1 MISLNWSI
9 EDFVYGA
16 LDGSVTTF
24 AVVAGVVGASLPPS
38 VILIMGFANLFA
50 DGFAMAVGNYISSK
64 SRIEYVESER
74 KREEKEIES
83 LPKKK
88 IQEISDIYY
97 EKGFRNELLDDISKV
112 ITSKRRIWLD
122 VLMKEKMG
130 LAEFKDEKPLSKAIT
145 TFAAFNLIGLIPLL
159 PFLFVFASGFS
170 SSYALKDVFVY
181 SALFTGL
188 SFFIIGVI
196 KGKVVRK
203 SPVKSGLYTLVIG
216 GLAALVSFIIG
227 SFLSYYIE

>member
-1 MISLNWSI
+1 MNWSI

-24 AVVAGVVGASLPPS
+24 AVVAGVVGASLSPS
-38 VILIMGFANLFA
+38 VILILGFANLFA
-50 DGFAMAVGNYISSK
+50 DGFAMAVGNYVSSK

-74 KREEKEIES
+74 RREEQEIES
-83 LPKKK
+83 LPDKK

-97 EKGFRNELLDDISKV
+97 GKGFRKELLDEVSRV
-112 ITSKRRIWLD
+112 ITSKRKVWLD
-122 VLMKEKMG
+122 VLMKEKIG
-130 LAEFKDEKPLSKAIT
+130 LAEFKEENPLSKTVT

-159 PFLFVFASGFS
+159 PFIFIFALGFS
-170 SSYALKDVFVY
+170 SSFTLKAIFIY
-181 SALFTGL
+181 SAVFTGL

-196 KGKVVRK
+196 KGKVVGK
-203 SPVKSGLYTLVIG
+203 SAVRSGIHTLTVG
-216 GLAALVSFIIG
+216 GLAALVSFFIG

>member
-1 MISLNWSI
+1 MNWSI

-24 AVVAGVVGASLPPS
+24 AVVAGVVGASLSPS
-38 VILIMGFANLFA
+38 VILILGFANLFA
-50 DGFAMAVGNYISSK
+50 DGFAMAVGNYVSSK

-74 KREEKEIES
+74 KREEQEIER
-83 LPKKK
+83 LPEKK

-97 EKGFRNELLDDISKV
+97 EKGFRKELLDEVNRV
-112 ITSKRRIWLD
+112 ITSKRKVWLD
-122 VLMKEKMG
+122 VLMKEKIG
-130 LAEFKDEKPLSKAIT
+130 LAEFKDENPLSKAVT

-159 PFLFVFASGFS
+159 PFIFVFTLGFS
-170 SSYALKDVFVY
+170 SSFTLKDIFVY
-181 SALFTGL
+181 SAIFTGL

-196 KGKVVRK
+196 KGKVVGK
-203 SPVKSGLYTLVIG
+203 SPVKSGIHTLTVG
-216 GLAALVSFIIG
+216 GLAALVSFLIG